1 MGFAPDASQRKAA
14 REATDW
20 LLLLNEQPDDKD
32 LRRRFEAWH
41 DASQLHAASWQS
53 ALRLSGALQQVA
65 PVHAADW
72 SQHPREP
79 ANSSAGASLP
89 RPARG
94 FFRRPV
100 TMFVGAALAACIAA
114 LAAPS
119 VLLQLRSDYTTATA
133 ELRAV
138 TLEDGS
144 EVVLA
149 PRSAIAIDYTGR
161 ERRVELLEGAA
172 FFSVAKLPER
182 PFRVQAG
189 SVQTT
194 VLGTR
199 FEVSRDDGAV
209 RVSVEEGL
217 VSLSDER
224 QLSMKLAA
232 GQSVRVDAK
241 GLADRPIM
249 PAVAAW
255 RQNLLLA
262 DDRTVR
268 DAVADLARYFP
279 GTILIAD
286 GGLAKRRVTGVYGL
300 SDPEASLR
308 DIARV
313 VGADVRRVSPWVLV
327 ISSK

>member
-1 MGFAPDASQRKAA
+1 M
-14 REATDW
+14 
-20 LLLLNEQPDDKD
+20 
-32 LRRRFEAWH
+32 
-41 DASQLHAASWQS
+41 
-53 ALRLSGALQQVA
+53 
-65 PVHAADW
+65 
-72 SQHPREP
+72 
-79 ANSSAGASLP
+79 
-89 RPARG
+89 
-94 FFRRPV
+94 
-100 TMFVGAALAACIAA
+100 
-114 LAAPS
+114 
-119 VLLQLRSDYTTATA
+119 
-133 ELRAV
+133 
-138 TLEDGS
+138 
-144 EVVLA
+144 
-149 PRSAIAIDYTGR
+149 
-161 ERRVELLEGAA
+161 
-172 FFSVAKLPER
+172 
-182 PFRVQAG
+182 QAG
-189 SVQTT
+189 SVHTT

-262 DDRTVR
+262 DDRTIR

-286 GGLAKRRVTGVYGL
+286 GALAQRRVTGVYGL